1 MERQTNSNGEQ
12 RVVEK
17 ENCSTGRSDI
27 NYGTALWEVW
37 LLDTNPTA
45 VFTKDGGKNAK
56 IQTSAAK

>member
-17 ENCSTGRSDI
+17 ENCSAGRSD

-45 VFTKDGGKNAK
+45 VFTKDGGKMRK
-56 IQTSAAK
+56 FRLPP